1 MIKDRIMIKLKE
13 IYKYYDAKLQRTF
26 ILKDINLEIKEG
38 EFVSIMGPSGA
49 GKSTLLNII
58 GLLDEPSEGEYHFY
72 DESMAK
78 IKEKKKVEYHRN
90 HIGFI
95 FQAYHLIEEMT
106 VYENIET
113 PLIYKGV
120 KNKERKAI
128 VADLLDRFNMV
139 AKKDLF
145 PTQLSGGQ
153 QQLVGIAR
161 AIAGKPKLLLADEPT
176 GNLHTTQGRMIM
188 ELLKTLNN
196 EGMTI
201 IQVTHNQEFAKYG
214 NRIINLVDGLVED
227 SKVEKT
233 EAINI

>member
-1 MIKDRIMIKLKE
+1 MIKLKD
-13 IYKYYDAKLQRTF
+13 IYKYVDAKLQRTY

-38 EFVSIMGPSGA
+38 EFLSIMGPSGA

-58 GLLDEPSEGEYHFY
+58 GLLDEPTEGEYTFF

-90 HIGFI
+90 FIGFI

-120 KNKERKAI
+120 KSKERKAI

-145 PTQLSGGQ
+145 PAQLSGGQ

-176 GNLHTTQGRMIM
+176 GNLHTDQGKMIM
-188 ELLKTLNN
+188 DLLKQLNDD
-196 EGMTI
+196 GMTI
-201 IQVTHNQEFAKYG
+201 IQVTHNQEFANYG
-214 NRIINLVDGLVED
+214 NRVINIVDGLIE
-227 SKVEKT
+227 E
-233 EAINI
+233 

>member
-1 MIKDRIMIKLKE
+1 MIQLSHIN
-13 IYKYYDAKLQRTF
+13 KYYDSKFQRTYV
-26 ILKDINLEIKEG
+26 LKDIMLNVKEG
-38 EFVSIMGPSGA
+38 EFLSIMGPSGS

-58 GLLDEPSEGEYHFY
+58 GLLDAPSDGQYELFEKSVL
-72 DESMAK
+72 DL
-78 IKEKKKVEYHRN
+78 KEKAKVDYHRN
-90 HIGFI
+90 FMSFI

-120 KNKERKAI
+120 KSRDRQAM

-145 PTQLSGGQ
+145 PQQLSGGQ

-161 AIAGKPKLLLADEPT
+161 AIISKPKLLLADEPT
-176 GNLHTTQGRMIM
+176 GNLHTTQGEMIM
-188 ELLKTLNN
+188 ETLKDLNK

-201 IQVTHNQEFAKYG
+201 LQVTHNERFAQYG
-214 NRIINLVDGLVED
+214 NRIIRLQDG
-227 SKVEKT
+227 
-233 EAINI
+233 NIRLNDIVL